1 MARLK
6 KEDLKRE
13 RLKPKLKIRIK
24 KPGAGFVLILLTYGA
39 LTGLMSW
46 TLNEHLLDRVQQLEL
61 ELRTGRQQTLEPA
74 SLNLFGQAM
83 QQYPGLLAALG
94 GSLRLISPHR
104 DGWLEHQQAVLLRG
118 GDSPSQLRFE
128 THQTQTVKLRAWDG
142 SDWHWIR
149 QIQLQ
154 PRQALALTLPKS
166 AAAGELIELSSES
179 PLRVSVV
186 NAEPAVITAELK
198 TANKGTAGKAAAQ

>member
-1 MARLK
+1 MDSLTR
-6 KEDLKRE
+6 DS
-13 RLKPKLKIRIK
+13 LKPKAIKSRIK
-24 KPGAGFVLILLTYGA
+24 KPGAGFVLILLSYGA

-74 SLNLFGQAM
+74 SLKLFGQAM

-94 GSLRLISPHR
+94 GSLRLVSPHR
-104 DGWLEHQQAVLLRG
+104 DGWLQHQQAMLLRA

-128 THQTQTVKLRAWDG
+128 THQPQTVTLRAWDG
-142 SDWHWIR
+142 RNWRWIW

-154 PRQALALTLPKS
+154 PSQVLALTLPKA
-166 AAAGELIELSSES
+166 AAAGEWIELSSES
-179 PLRVSVV
+179 PLRVVV
-186 NAEPAVITAELK
+186 NAPVEPKRAELKTAELK
-198 TANKGTAGKAAAQ
+198 TVEKGLAGKVAAK